1 MLGMVGAVAIPM
13 SGVGL
18 GGAVLAYPWLKR
30 WIEGS
35 EMPAAMM
42 RRLQDVNMTMPDM
55 SGWWEKTIKRLRW
68 L

>member
-35 EMPAAMM
+35 NMFAAMM
-42 RRLQDVNMTMPDM
+42 R
-55 SGWWEKTIKRLRW
+55 W